1 MHGFNVKLDPL
12 KELLH
17 IPLVFSTILYRQAL
31 YRIKK
36 RKLNFSHANVD
47 APIGIIGQP
56 NKITWN
62 AQNVIYA
69 KVSNG
74 KKNTLVTKNEFHFIN
89 SNTNKKIGI
98 TCYGINQKSVKTFD
112 LHFLEVQK
120 NPPPEPFFKK
130 ENGLKLYSEF
140 KTKNVIP
147 SLKPYFSI
155 RPSTIEITT
164 HIPEKT
170 ELKIVIHPLDLSELT
185 EEILQVDKEQ
195 NLNILTNTLKNEKRL
210 LPQPDPRPYH
220 EAIMESRWFG

>member
-1 MHGFNVKLDPL
+1 MFVQIL
-12 KELLH
+12 KKLLH
-17 IPLVFSTILYRQAL
+17 IITVNIKVLYRQAL

-36 RKLNFSHANVD
+36 RKLNFNHANVD

-56 NKITWN
+56 NKITWD

-112 LHFLEVQK
+112 LHFIEVQK
-120 NPPPEPFFKK
+120 NPPPEPLFKK
-130 ENGLKLYSEF
+130 ENSLKFKSDF

-147 SLKPYFSI
+147 ALKPSFSI
-155 RPSTIEITT
+155 RPSTLEFIA

-170 ELKIVIHPLDLSELT
+170 ELKIVIHPLDLSVLT
-185 EEILQVDKEQ
+185 EEILQVDNEQ

-220 EAIMESRWFG
+220 EVIMESRWFG

>member
-1 MHGFNVKLDPL
+1 MK
-12 KELLH
+12 KLLH
-17 IPLVFSTILYRQAL
+17 IPIILYTILYRQAL

-56 NKITWN
+56 NKITWD
-62 AQNVIYA
+62 AQNFIYV

-74 KKNTLVTKNEFHFIN
+74 KKNTLITKNEFHFIN

-130 ENGLKLYSEF
+130 ENSLKLKSEF
-140 KTKNVIP
+140 KTINVIP
-147 SLKPYFSI
+147 YLKPSFSLK
-155 RPSTIEITT
+155 PSTIEITSN
-164 HIPEKT
+164 IPET
-170 ELKIVIHPLDLSELT
+170 TDLQIMIHPLDFSELK
-185 EEILQVDKEQ
+185 EEILKVDKTQ
-195 NLNILTNTLKNEKRL
+195 DINILTNTLKNEKRL

-220 EAIMESRWFG
+220 EVIMESRWFG